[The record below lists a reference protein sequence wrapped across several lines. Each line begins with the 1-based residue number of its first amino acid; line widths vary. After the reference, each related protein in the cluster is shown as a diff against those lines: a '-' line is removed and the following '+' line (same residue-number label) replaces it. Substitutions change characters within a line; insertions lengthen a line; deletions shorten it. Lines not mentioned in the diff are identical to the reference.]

1 MEGVAI
7 FRKFRPQKF
16 SEVVG
21 QKHIVQT
28 LTNALKEGRITSS
41 YLFSGPRGTGKTSV
55 ARILAKALN
64 CEKGITPEPCGE
76 CSACQGIADGSFV
89 DVSEIDAAS
98 NRGIDEIRAIRERV
112 HFAPAQGRYKVYII
126 DEVHMLTKEA
136 FNAFLKTLEEPPA
149 QVIFILATTEVYKV
163 PLTILSRCQRFD
175 FRRIPLDEVAEQ
187 LSRVA
192 KEESIN
198 LTKEAFWLVARHAQ
212 GSLRDAL
219 VFLEQLASFSGQEIG
234 TDEVAFLLGKAHPE
248 LLKKFFEGLSK
259 KDLANLIQLC
269 EELYQE
275 GRDFNKLA
283 RDLMD
288 HFHELFLVKEGHLA
302 STLEDAVDEANLF
315 SSPEILSFLDILADA
330 LSEMRYADDN
340 RLLFERA
347 LVRMANL
354 EKLSLETLEARLNLL
369 EQAVEKQVK
378 KQSPKT
384 LEGVEVRKRAKKEEK
399 EKKLA
404 VERRVKNGGKA
415 KASPP
420 PAADIPTSPVDLAKV
435 KRLWPQVLAAIR
447 KQRVSLYALLLE
459 CEPVALENGTLTLE
473 FRPTAQF
480 HRDEV
485 EKPSNKQ
492 FLHKVL
498 EEKLETK
505 IELNLLLARVSEA
518 LGEPS
523 VASVDDFVAEFQGE
537 LVDEFLYE
545 EER

>member
-1 MEGVAI
+1 LESVAI

-28 LTNALKEGRITSS
+28 LANAVKESRVASS

-64 CEKGITPEPCGE
+64 CEKGMTPEPCGK
-76 CSACQGIADGSFV
+76 CFSCRGIADGSFV
-89 DVSEIDAAS
+89 DVLEIDAAS
-98 NRGIDEIRAIRERV
+98 NRGIDEIRAVRERV
-112 HFAPAQGRYKVYII
+112 HFSPAQGRYKVYII

-136 FNAFLKTLEEPPA
+136 FNALLKTLEEPPLH
-149 QVIFILATTEVYKV
+149 VVFVLATTEVYKV

-175 FRRIPLDEVAEQ
+175 FRRIPSDEVVAQ

-198 LTKEAFWLVARHAQ
+198 LTKEALWLVARHAQ

-234 TDEVAFLLGKAHPE
+234 IDEVAFLLGKAHPE
-248 LLKKFFEGLSK
+248 LLKKFSEGLAK
-259 KDLANLIQLC
+259 KDLSTLIQLC

-275 GRDFNKLA
+275 GRDFNKLT

-302 STLEDAVDEANLF
+302 LEGMVDEAKHFN
-315 SSPEILSFLDILADA
+315 SQEILSYLDILADS
-330 LSEMRYADDN
+330 LNEMRYADDN
-340 RLLFERA
+340 RLLLERA
-347 LVRMANL
+347 LVRMVNL
-354 EKLSLETLEARLNLL
+354 EKRSLEALEARLSRL
-369 EQAVEKQVK
+369 EQALEKQAERRLRGALETVEVKEQRKVEKKIKVERK
-378 KQSPKT
+378 V
-384 LEGVEVRKRAKKEEK
+384 EGSGRAK
-399 EKKLA
+399 A
-404 VERRVKNGGKA
+404 HPSP
-415 KASPP
+415 AS
-420 PAADIPTSPVDLAKV
+420 DIPTSPVDLAKV
-435 KRLWPQVLAAIR
+435 KRLWPQVMAAIR

-459 CEPVALENGTLTLE
+459 CEPIALENNTLTLG

-485 EKPSNKQ
+485 DKLSNRQ
-492 FLHKVL
+492 FLLKVL
-498 EEKLETK
+498 EEKLGIK
-505 IELNLLLARVSEA
+505 IELSLLLTGVSEV
-518 LGEPS
+518 LEEPS
-523 VASVDDFVAEFQGE
+523 AASVDDFVAEFQGE

>member
-28 LTNALKEGRITSS
+28 LTNAVKENRVATS
-41 YLFSGPRGTGKTSV
+41 YIFSGPRGTGKTSV

-76 CSACQGIADGSFV
+76 CSSCQGIADGNFV
-89 DVSEIDAAS
+89 DVAEIDAAS

-112 HFAPAQGRYKVYII
+112 HFTPAQGRYKVYII

-136 FNAFLKTLEEPPA
+136 FNALLKTLEEPPA
-149 QVIFILATTEVYKV
+149 HVVFVLATTEVYKV

-175 FRRIPLDEVAEQ
+175 FRRIPLDKVVEQ
-187 LSRVA
+187 VSRVA
-192 KEESIN
+192 KKESIN

-219 VFLEQLASFSGQEIG
+219 VFLEQLASFSGQEVG
-234 TDEVAFLLGKAHPE
+234 TDEVAFLLGRAHPE
-248 LLKKFFEGLSK
+248 LLRKFTEGLAE
-259 KDLANLIQLC
+259 KDLASLIQLC

-288 HFHELFLVKEGHLA
+288 HFHELFLVKEGHLT
-302 STLEDAVDEANLF
+302 STLEEAVGEAKQFN
-315 SSPEILSFLDILADA
+315 SQEILSFLDILADS

-354 EKLSLETLEARLNLL
+354 EKRSLEALEARLNRL
-369 EQAVEKQVK
+369 EQTLSRQVKGQSRTLESVKVEKQ
-378 KQSPKT
+378 
-384 LEGVEVRKRAKKEEK
+384 AKKEER
-399 EKKLA
+399 ERNLA
-404 VERRVKNGGKA
+404 VERRVKSGA
-415 KASPP
+415 KTEASSPP
-420 PAADIPTSPVDLAKV
+420 AGDIPASPVDLAKV

-459 CEPVALENGTLTLE
+459 CEPIALENSVLTLE

-485 EKPSNKQ
+485 EKPSSKQ
-492 FLHKVL
+492 FLLKVL
-498 EEKLETK
+498 EEKLGK
-505 IELNLLLARVSEA
+505 KVELELLLAGASEF
-518 LGEPS
+518 LDEPS
-523 VASVDDFVAEFQGE
+523 AVLADDFVAEFQGE
-537 LVDEFLYE
+537 LVDEFLFE
-545 EER
+545 EEK